1 LTQTVSRPD
10 SLRFADELNRG
21 RNVAGMERASVTSV
35 RWKRWIV
42 KPSGNRS
49 RKGAA
54 RSLRRGFSPG
64 SLTGAALGRIRVMGN
79 ATAAVTAL
87 DKMLEQLSD
96 CLNAE
101 AAQRIVELR
110 IDPEIQARVEV
121 LADKA
126 NEGLLSEE
134 ERDEYKSYIEMADL
148 IAILKL
154 KVQRLVPSNG
164 PV

>member
-1 LTQTVSRPD
+1 
-10 SLRFADELNRG
+10 
-21 RNVAGMERASVTSV
+21 VA
-35 RWKRWIV
+35 
-42 KPSGNRS
+42 N
-49 RKGAA
+49 
-54 RSLRRGFSPG
+54 
-64 SLTGAALGRIRVMGN
+64 
-79 ATAAVTAL
+79 
-87 DKMLEQLSD
+87 
-96 CLNAE
+96 
-101 AAQRIVELR
+101 QRIVELR